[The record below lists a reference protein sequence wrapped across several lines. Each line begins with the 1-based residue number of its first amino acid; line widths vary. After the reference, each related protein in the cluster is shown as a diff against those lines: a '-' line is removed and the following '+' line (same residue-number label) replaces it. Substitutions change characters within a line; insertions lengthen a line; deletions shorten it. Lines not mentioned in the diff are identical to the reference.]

1 MALIVP
7 SKGETRQVAKLLLSL
22 TDDPRD
28 IATTAEGPDGVSFV
42 VPDELHDKYLDAL
55 EDVDKAP
62 AEIADEGA
70 PAPKRR
76 GRPPG
81 SKNKPKDVGTEE

>member
-7 SKGETRQVAKLLLSL
+7 GKGETREVAKLLLKL
-22 TDDPRD
+22 ADDPMD
-28 IATTAEGPDGVSFV
+28 VATTADGPDGVSFV

-55 EDVDKAP
+55 EGVDQTP
-62 AEIADEGA
+62 AETADEGS

-81 SKNKPKDVGTEE
+81 SKNKPKDQGTEE